1 MEKVTLP
8 DSLEKFVIPGDTE
21 NCQCALSI
29 FSPES
34 CSASDVQKFSPAA
47 IKQRRHSDL
56 NARLRLFLCGT
67 EVDLPEDYRVGNGVI
82 LHEESGIE
90 VCYPPIQIGKASDS
104 DILVFHYAGF
114 GSFQLIVSNKSCKHL
129 LASKGHECA
138 HYGDGV
144 YGTVKAPHEFGSKYA
159 VIVNNYTNSA
169 DRSKQRTDS
178 DCWLKKG
185 RADFCIPIKVSRSIV
200 YNVMR
205 EKTPEIPQPGHRR
218 DGKAIRSDRD
228 IWVIRT
234 SNSAGEAQDVG
245 EDEDTL
251 FQRFGFPNFS
261 IRLDAL
267 DMLKEKAAEGSL
279 RAKSAIFRGLQDVDP
294 VVRVHAVE
302 VISELAKAGL
312 LDSVETRNK
321 LDELMQN
328 ETDVRVRLFAT
339 EALSYLAVQVVD
351 VAAVQA
357 AEDTAAASAAGAAR
371 RTAEVAEVMQIF
383 KTTDENGDG
392 KISYQEMYEVLRVA
406 GMDEDETWHLIEAAH
421 TDNDNSISRDGFV
434 SWLMSGM
441 K

>member
-1 MEKVTLP
+1 
-8 DSLEKFVIPGDTE
+8 
-21 NCQCALSI
+21 
-29 FSPES
+29 
-34 CSASDVQKFSPAA
+34 
-47 IKQRRHSDL
+47 
-56 NARLRLFLCGT
+56 
-67 EVDLPEDYRVGNGVI
+67 
-82 LHEESGIE
+82 
-90 VCYPPIQIGKASDS
+90 
-104 DILVFHYAGF
+104 
-114 GSFQLIVSNKSCKHL
+114 
-129 LASKGHECA
+129 
-138 HYGDGV
+138 
-144 YGTVKAPHEFGSKYA
+144 
-159 VIVNNYTNSA
+159 
-169 DRSKQRTDS
+169 
-178 DCWLKKG
+178 
-185 RADFCIPIKVSRSIV
+185 
-200 YNVMR
+200 MR

-218 DGKAIRSDRD
+218 DGTAIRSDRD

-302 VISELAKAGL
+302 VISELAPAGL

-321 LDELMQN
+321 LDELMLN

-371 RTAEVAEVMQIF
+371 RTAEVAEVMRIF
-383 KTTDENGDG
+383 KKTDENGDG

>member
-144 YGTVKAPHEFGSKYA
+144 YGTVKAPHEFGSKDA
-159 VIVNNYTNSA
+159 VIVNNYTNSS
-169 DRSKQRTDS
+169 DPLKQKTDS
-178 DCWLKKG
+178 ERWLKMG
-185 RADFCIPIKVSRSIV
+185 RADFCIPIRVSASMA
-200 YNVMR
+200 YNVM
-205 EKTPEIPQPGHRR
+205 ETVLPEIPKPGHRR
-218 DGKAIRSDRD
+218 DGKAIRPDRD
-228 IWVIRT
+228 IWVIRC
-234 SNSAGEAQDVG
+234 SNLAGEAQDVG
-245 EDEDTL
+245 EDEDTI
-251 FQRFGFPNFS
+251 FQRFCARNFS
-261 IRLDAL
+261 TRLDAL
-267 DMLKEKAAEGSL
+267 EMLKQKSIEGSQ
-279 RAKSAIFRGLQDVDP
+279 RAQRATLQALQDVDP
-294 VVRVHAVE
+294 AVRAYAVE
-302 VISELAKAGL
+302 VVLELAVAGHLRTDEARNEIDKL
-312 LDSVETRNK
+312 L
-321 LDELMQN
+321 LN
-328 ETDVRVRLFAT
+328 ETDLRVRLPAMEVRSGLPGLPKAFARLRLAFT
-339 EALSYLAVQVVD
+339 E
-351 VAAVQA
+351 
-357 AEDTAAASAAGAAR
+357 
-371 RTAEVAEVMQIF
+371 
-383 KTTDENGDG
+383 
-392 KISYQEMYEVLRVA
+392 
-406 GMDEDETWHLIEAAH
+406 
-421 TDNDNSISRDGFV
+421 NSDAC
-434 SWLMSGM
+434 
-441 K
+441 